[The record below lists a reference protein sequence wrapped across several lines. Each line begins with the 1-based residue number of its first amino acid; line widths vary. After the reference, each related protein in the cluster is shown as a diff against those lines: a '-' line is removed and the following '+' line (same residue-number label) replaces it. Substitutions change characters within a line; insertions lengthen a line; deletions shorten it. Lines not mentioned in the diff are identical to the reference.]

1 MWEMRRPGCLV
12 DNPRVTSKHR
22 DARLGIR
29 VPLCDTRETGE
40 TERWLSVWGGRLGNG
55 SPVSQW
61 CPRRK
66 RVAAVPADLYSTQ
79 QSIPTLTHTHLKG
92 YVVYT

>member
-29 VPLCDTRETGE
+29 VPLCDTRERDREMVCGE
-40 TERWLSVWGGRLGNG
+40 VGLATAHQSHSGVPGGRE
-55 SPVSQW
+55 
-61 CPRRK
+61 
-66 RVAAVPADLYSTQ
+66 
-79 QSIPTLTHTHLKG
+79 
-92 YVVYT
+92 